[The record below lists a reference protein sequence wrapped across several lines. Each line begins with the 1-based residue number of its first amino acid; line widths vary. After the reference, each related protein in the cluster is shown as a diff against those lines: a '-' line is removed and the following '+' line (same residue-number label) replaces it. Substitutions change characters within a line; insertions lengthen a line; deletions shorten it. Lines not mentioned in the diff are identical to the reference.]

1 MFAVLKVRLAS
12 KECKA
17 FLVPLARQER
27 RVRRAIPAH
36 KVCKVLLVRQG
47 R

>member
-1 MFAVLKVRLAS
+1 VFAVLKVRSAS

-27 RVRRAIPAH
+27 RARRAILAR